1 MARERFS
8 EQIREALTQVEEQR
22 DDAVVYLSA
31 IKLLLDVLARGH
43 GTRQC
48 GQEIAGA
55 LVQQLAVESCAV
67 TLLDPTDEAVL
78 AGFATQ
84 AHRHGGPRGGIGEAG
99 SLALARLVK
108 PGLNPTC
115 FRRLEDGGFQA
126 VAPGE
131 LAVEG
136 FFVLPFAIGGEAG
149 GALVLHSLVAPAQLF
164 ARGRALALVA

>member
-48 GQEIAGA
+48 GQEIAEA

-67 TLLDPTDEAVL
+67 TLLDPTEL

-84 AHRHGGPRGGIGEAG
+84 AHRHGGPRGGRGEAG
-99 SLALARLVK
+99 WRARA
-108 PGLNPTC
+108 
-115 FRRLEDGGFQA
+115 RA
-126 VAPGE
+126 V
-131 LAVEG
+131 
-136 FFVLPFAIGGEAG
+136 
-149 GALVLHSLVAPAQLF
+149 
-164 ARGRALALVA
+164 